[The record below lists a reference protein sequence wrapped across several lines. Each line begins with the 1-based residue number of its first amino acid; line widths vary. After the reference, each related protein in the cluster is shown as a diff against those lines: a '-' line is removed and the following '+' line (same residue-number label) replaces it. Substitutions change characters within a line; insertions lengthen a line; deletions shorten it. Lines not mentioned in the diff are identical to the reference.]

1 MARIAGVDLPGRKH
15 IVISLQ
21 YIYGIGPKIAHD
33 ICSKAGIELSKM
45 TDNLD
50 ENEVK
55 SIREIIEG
63 GYQVEGDLRREVQM
77 NIKRLMD
84 LGCYRGLRH
93 RRGLPCRGQRTHT
106 NARTRKGPRRGVLSR
121 KK

>member
-21 YIYGIGPKIAHD
+21 YIYGIGAKNAKD
-33 ICSKAGIELSKM
+33 ICSKAGIEQNVVTES
-45 TDNLD
+45 LD
-50 ENEVK
+50 ENQVK
-55 SIREIIEG
+55 SIREIIESA
-63 GYQVEGDLRREVQM
+63 YQVEGDLRREIQM

-84 LGCYRGLRH
+84 LGSFRGLRH

-106 NARTRKGPRRGVLSR
+106 NARTRKGPSRGVLSR